1 MPKSNQDYWLK
12 KLKRN
17 QERDKEINKYYLENN
32 WELIR
37 IWEHEFKKDYD
48 LTIDKVVSFINHA
61 KK

>member
-1 MPKSNQDYWLK
+1 MK